1 MNNNESWLFGNT
13 RVTNP
18 RPLYF
23 LVKKKHS
30 NYNNYNPTSLALDF
44 PWFPFFWFTIT
55 MNLTISTGTNLISQD
70 LVLSKAA
77 AIADTQTA
85 LDSLVIDLQVALELQ
100 PGWL

>member
-1 MNNNESWLFGNT
+1 
-13 RVTNP
+13 
-18 RPLYF
+18 
-23 LVKKKHS
+23 
-30 NYNNYNPTSLALDF
+30 
-44 PWFPFFWFTIT
+44 

-100 PGWL
+100 PGWLWKRVVLIGQVPWVFWDVPE

>member
-1 MNNNESWLFGNT
+1 M
-13 RVTNP
+13 V
-18 RPLYF
+18 
-23 LVKKKHS
+23 
-30 NYNNYNPTSLALDF
+30 SL
-44 PWFPFFWFTIT
+44 FWFTIT